1 MMIDRTLPIAVIAP
15 CGAYDVDR
23 FEAGLAIARAHGFD
37 LRPLPGN
44 LQPHRYLAAPDSVRR
59 DQLIEAFTD
68 PAYGAVWIAR
78 GGYGLTRILD
88 DLPIDDFERRPV
100 IGFSD
105 VTALFSVLYKN
116 GLGPCIHGPVVHS
129 LPKTDEASLDALFA
143 LLNGERPVLHGRT
156 WVEGSVTAPVAGG
169 NLCLMA
175 ATAGTSQQLDVS
187 GHILVLEEIGEPAY
201 RVDRMLQQ
209 CTDSGVFDGLAGVA
223 LGEFVAC
230 RVPEGADWTLE
241 DMLRDHLERLA
252 IPVVAD
258 LPIGHGLANQPFVW
272 GDIATLDSG
281 TLAFA

>member
-1 MMIDRTLPIAVIAP
+1 MIDDRPIAVIAP

-23 FEAGLAIARAHGFD
+23 FAAGLTIARDRGLD

-44 LQPHRYLAAPDSVRR
+44 LQPHRYLAAPDDVRR
-59 DQLIEAFTD
+59 AQLIEAFTD

-88 DLPIDDFERRPV
+88 DLPLDTFEQRPC

-116 GLGPCIHGPVVHS
+116 GLGPCVHGPVVHS
-129 LPKTDEASLDALFA
+129 LGVSDDASLDALFA
-143 LLNGERPVLHGRT
+143 VLQGERPVLEGVS
-156 WVEGSVTAPVAGG
+156 WVDGTVTAPVAGG

-187 GHILVLEEIGEPAY
+187 GHILVIEEVGEPAY

-209 CTDSGVFDGLAGVA
+209 CRDSGVFDGLAGIA
-223 LGEFVAC
+223 LGEFVHC
-230 RVPEGADWTLE
+230 RVPEGADWTLT
-241 DMLRDHLERLA
+241 DMLREHLEPLE
-252 IPVVAD
+252 IPVVAE
-258 LPIGHGLANQPFVW
+258 LPIGHGAQNHAFVW
-272 GDIATLDSG
+272 GDVATLAGGRLD
-281 TLAFA
+281 FRRP